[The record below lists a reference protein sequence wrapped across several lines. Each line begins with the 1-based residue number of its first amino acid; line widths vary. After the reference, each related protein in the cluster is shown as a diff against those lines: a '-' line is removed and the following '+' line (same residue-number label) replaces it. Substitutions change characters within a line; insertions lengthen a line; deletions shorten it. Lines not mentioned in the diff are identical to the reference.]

1 MSAVL
6 EACAISKAFP
16 GVQALDDV
24 SLALLPGEVHALV
37 GENGAGKSTLIS
49 ILSGAEQPDAG
60 HVAVNGSEVHL
71 ASPAVARKHG
81 VATIFQELSIE
92 PWLSVAANVVLGNEP
107 GRIGMR
113 ALLSARRAETVARE
127 ALDRL
132 GAHDVPVKAEAGR
145 LTTGHKQLV
154 EIARALTLDAAVI
167 VMDEPTSSLPHRDA
181 ARLLQ
186 IIRQLRDQGRA
197 ILFVSHR
204 LDEVKQIADR
214 VTVLRGG
221 RHVVTLPVGE
231 LSTSRMIEHMTG
243 RRVGS
248 LFPPRSD
255 SVGEVVFRATGL
267 TSAGAFEDVSFEVRR
282 GEILGF
288 SGLIGAGRTEVM
300 RAIVGADPL
309 DAGEIEFEG
318 RRLSIRSPRD
328 AIAAGISYLPEDRK
342 DQGLVL
348 QISARENMVM
358 PTLKVFSPSGI
369 IRGGRIRRTTTEMGR
384 RIGVRGDL
392 DRAAANL
399 SGGNQ
404 QKVLIAKGL
413 VSQAKLI
420 IFDEPTRGVDVGAK
434 FEIYELIQSLAAK
447 GVPIILVSSELP
459 EIMNVA
465 HRAVVMSGGRVHG
478 EFSAADFTE
487 SELLAAAFAAF
498 RKREATGA
506 RHE

>member
-1 MSAVL
+1 MPAVL
-6 EACAISKAFP
+6 EARTVSRTFP
-16 GVQALDDV
+16 GVKALDEV

-49 ILSGAEQPDAG
+49 ILSGAARPDSG
-60 HVAVNGSEVHL
+60 QVAMNGREVHL
-71 ASPAVARKHG
+71 GTPAAAKKHG
-81 VATIFQELSIE
+81 IATIFQELSIQ
-92 PWLSVAANVVLGNEP
+92 PWLSVAANVVLGSEP
-107 GRIGMR
+107 GRPGMG
-113 ALLSARRAETVARE
+113 ALLSARRAEAIARE

-132 GAHDVPVKAEAGR
+132 GAQEIPVRADAGR
-145 LTTGHKQLV
+145 LSTGQKQLI
-154 EIARALTLDAAVI
+154 EIARALTLDAPVI
-167 VMDEPTSSLPHRDA
+167 IMDEPTSSLPHRDT

-186 IIRQLRDQGRA
+186 IIRQLRDEGRA

-204 LDEVKQIADR
+204 LDEVMQIADR

-221 RHVVTLPVGE
+221 RNVVTVPATE

-243 RRVGS
+243 RRVDS
-248 LFPPRSD
+248 LFPPRSKT
-255 SVGEVVFRATGL
+255 VGDVAFRATGL
-267 TSAGAFEDVSFEVRR
+267 TRRGAFEDVSFEVRR
-282 GEILGF
+282 GEIVGF

-309 DAGEIEFEG
+309 DDGEIELEG
-318 RRLSIRSPRD
+318 RRLSVRSPRD

-342 DQGLVL
+342 EEGLVL
-348 QISARENMVM
+348 QLSSRENMVM
-358 PTLKVFSPSGI
+358 PTLKLFSRNGI
-369 IRGGRIRRTTTEMGR
+369 VRGRKVRGMTTEMGQR
-384 RIGVRGDL
+384 VGVRGDL
-392 DRAAANL
+392 DRATANL

-413 VSQAKLI
+413 VSRAKLL

-434 FEIYELIQSLAAK
+434 FEIYDLIQNLAAQ

-465 HRAVVMSGGRVHG
+465 HRAIVMSGGRVQG
-478 EFSAADFTE
+478 EFDAVDFSE